1 MELQSSGNK
10 RHEHVVKLDNK
21 TFSTMYET
29 HYEQLFGYAYKLLKL
44 EPEAKDI
51 VQEIFTNIWQEGIR
65 GHSGP
70 INIKPYLY
78 QSVKNKIIDLA
89 RKNKNVQA
97 YFEEQRTKMPASYL
111 SADRQILTEE
121 VISIIEVEF
130 ANLTPRRR
138 QVLTM
143 FVQESMSYR
152 EIARELGISE
162 GTVLSVIRTARNI
175 VRPGIRKSLDLS
187 ILYIILNNIK

>member
-21 TFSTMYET
+21 TFSSIYENY
-29 HYEQLFGYAYKLLKL
+29 HKKLFGYAYKILKL
-44 EPEAKDI
+44 EHEAKDI

-78 QSVKNKIIDLA
+78 QSVRNKIIDLA

-97 YFEEQRTKMPASYL
+97 YFEEQRTKMVTSHL
-111 SADRQILTEE
+111 SADKPILTEE
-121 VISIIEVEF
+121 VISIIEGEF

-143 FVQESMSYR
+143 FVEENMSYR
-152 EIARELGISE
+152 EIAKELGISE
-162 GTVLSVIRTARNI
+162 GTVLSVIRAARDI
-175 VRPGIRKSLDLS
+175 VRPRIRRSLDLS
-187 ILYIILNNIK
+187 ILYIILNSIK